1 MLAEKNLLLLVL
13 QYLLVLDTA
22 SSGLWSP
29 LENFLDSSANTVL
42 RMMCPESDDFSSYV
56 DDFSSGCLD
65 KSDNI
70 PFFIFPSLTQD
81 FKSLKCIC
89 DDVLIKIKL
98 SSSLLSYQVG
108 LK

>member
-1 MLAEKNLLLLVL
+1 MLAERNLLLLNKMVL

-56 DDFSSGCLD
+56 DDFSSGGLD
-65 KSDNI
+65 TSDNI
-70 PFFIFPSLTQD
+70 PFFIFPWLTQD
-81 FKSLKCIC
+81 FKS
-89 DDVLIKIKL
+89 
-98 SSSLLSYQVG
+98 SSVCTMMF
-108 LK
+108 